1 MKLNRNDFI
10 IKKSSRKNKKYMAYL
25 KSNPE
30 LPAIHFGALKED
42 GTPYEQFKDLTPLKL
57 YSKYDHN
64 DIDRRN
70 NYIKRHEKDIIN
82 GFNAGYLSKIFLW

>member
-1 MKLNRNDFI
+1 MILLL
-10 IKKSSRKNKKYMAYL
+10 KNPLERIKKYMAYL

-57 YSKYDHN
+57 Y
-64 DIDRRN
+64 
-70 NYIKRHEKDIIN
+70 
-82 GFNAGYLSKIFLW
+82 FN